1 MKRGLFYI
9 ATICTI
15 SSFVFLL
22 FTNSISYNLNT
33 SSYKTIKIFSTISPQ
48 GWGFFTKSPREDNVY
63 IYSITDNKISNIMP
77 PNSHYSNFFGLSRKS
92 RMIGFE
98 ISHILVQ
105 LKNQKW
111 SNFYGNFNQ
120 NLKEP
125 IKVDNS
131 KLHYLKK
138 GKYLLI
144 KEKVPPYLWRNY
156 VKNNLKEAIY
166 VECIKK

>member
-1 MKRGLFYI
+1 MKRGIFYI

-63 IYSITDNKISNIMP
+63 IYSVTNKNIINEML

-105 LKNQKW
+105 LNKEKW
-111 SNFYGNFNQ
+111 ENFNGNFN
-120 NLKEP
+120 KYTKKA

-131 KLHYLKK
+131 KLHYLKT
-138 GKYLLI
+138 GSYLLV

-156 VKNNLKEAIY
+156 VKNKLKEIIY
-166 VECIKK
+166 VECVKK